1 MLDSDGEETGVDS
14 FLSPLLECL
23 NRDAK
28 KVVTLLVTDC
38 QPDYRLVCL
47 AYIHKEIFLMF

>member
-1 MLDSDGEETGVDS
+1 MLDSEGDETVKDS

-28 KVVTLLVTDC
+28 KVVSLLVTDC

-47 AYIHKEIFLMF
+47 SVIVVYR